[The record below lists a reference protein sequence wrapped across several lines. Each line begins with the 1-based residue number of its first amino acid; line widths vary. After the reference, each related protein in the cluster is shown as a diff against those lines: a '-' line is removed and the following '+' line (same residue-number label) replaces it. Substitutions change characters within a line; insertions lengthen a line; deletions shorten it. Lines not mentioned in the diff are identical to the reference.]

1 MMNAASLNWFSE
13 LTQLHVK
20 KCFLD
25 LMCVQL
31 IKGIDNIENK
41 ILPSKDSKDEELIA
55 WKSFILSHEEVRKRI
70 GKLRKNKFK
79 LSTINE
85 IEEFDEEEE
94 EELEEEENQELI

>member
-1 MMNAASLNWFSE
+1 MNAFSLNWFSE

-41 ILPSKDSKDEELIA
+41 ILPSADSKDEELIA

-70 GKLRKNKFK
+70 GKLRKNKIK

-85 IEEFDEEEE
+85 IEEELDDDQ
-94 EELEEEENQELI
+94 ELEEEENQELS

>member
-1 MMNAASLNWFSE
+1 MTLMMNATSLNWFTE

-25 LMCVQL
+25 LMFVQL
-31 IKGIDNIENK
+31 IKGIDNIESK

-70 GKLRKNKFK
+70 RELRKNPFK

-85 IEEFDEEEE
+85 IEEI
-94 EELEEEENQELI
+94 EEEENHELT